1 MIFTDRT
8 VIVQKGTSSI
18 NDIIV
23 LYRGDKGVEIRFTLS
38 EDSPFKFSNRT
49 SSNIIEKTEAAY
61 GQLVIETPNDLPSI
75 FSEVVPTN
83 EGKIVFTITGEMI
96 DEIVEVGYYTF
107 QIRLFDENRNS
118 RATLPEVVNG
128 IEIREPIATE
138 VTDTNEAGIAT
149 VGYALTTAGVSEG
162 TFDGEGN
169 YNKTNWQTG
178 DRITAQKLNKME
190 TGIDEINKKVASGYV
205 TKEIGNAS
213 QITFSDGETFQD
225 KLNAGTLKGEKG
237 ETGPTGPQGPQ
248 GLQGEKGDTGP
259 QGIQGIQGPKGDTGE
274 QGPQGDK
281 GDKGDPGIQGE
292 IGPQGI
298 QGPKGDKGDTGEQGP
313 AGANGQDGLTTSIS
327 VNGNTY
333 THVNGVITLP
343 DYPTI
348 TFNYFTTEQ
357 TSTEKILKF
366 KGVEIFRCSLQ
377 VPGSSGATTHTVTN
391 NLTNCKTSN
400 NATSIN
406 SGSAYTTTITANSG
420 YTLGSITVTMGGNN
434 ISSSAVSGN
443 TISIS
448 NVTGNVV
455 ITASATKINYSITK
469 NLSNCSCSNSM
480 SSIASGSSYSATL
493 SPNSGYEMSSIT
505 VTMGGTDITSQV
517 VSGNSINIASVT
529 GDILITATASILSS
543 TEEKL
548 TVTWNLGK
556 SLSIDGT
563 LIDNPDHAR
572 TDLIE
577 ISSTETW
584 NLHTSSA
591 VVNTDVYYYDDNNS
605 FISKDAISA
614 DTTYNIT
621 TSKPS
626 NAKYCRLK
634 TNVLS
639 FANAEEISNNV
650 YITTPSSG
658 KYSITNNL
666 SNCTTNNSNTTV
678 NAESAYVATI
688 SANIGYTMS
697 SVNVVMGGTDI
708 TSSVVNNNSINISS
722 VTGNVTITA
731 IATISDDSEIYTIP
745 LSTYNISNDNTNA
758 RATTEG
764 INRALVEAKAAGH
777 TRVKLPAGTY
787 AIDTSVKNPIII
799 KGTENG
805 EGWDWTLERKGIS
818 MQDDIELILTDCT
831 LQMIPT
837 NDAYYYMLSIASC
850 KNAKITGG
858 TLIGDKYTHDYGMRI
873 NNEGGE
879 LESGAIDTSTG
890 ALISNSETVRT
901 KNFITEY
908 RYSDG
913 TTKPISEIPI
923 QSFNNTEAH
932 FAVIP
937 LWNTTFN
944 GTDGGYADVFCYD
957 SNENFLGVADGD
969 WGYAPKKLKDGT
981 QKIKIVIYKET
992 RLDPVLGLSLNT
1004 IYYNPE
1010 FPSIVGL
1017 WDCNGVILNG
1027 VTMKEGCGD
1036 CMQIPA
1042 PPTGSRVDNC
1052 QFIGCTLEDSRRQG
1066 LSVVGSGS
1074 GNIMKNCK
1082 IGKIQGT
1089 DPQAGIDIEVEAKT
1103 AFTDFV
1109 IDGCEFYDNKTFD
1122 IIFYNGHDFEV
1133 KNCKFNGGIGE
1144 TYAYNINVHDNEFI
1158 YEDNVDKKHKGW
1170 AYSPSAIDGYTKLDN
1185 NHFEG
1190 YSMGGVGVQPK
1201 KTEHSSECSFTG
1213 NTIVDCLS
1221 RILIDNPH
1229 GNTYTDSNIRYC
1241 MAKDIDGET
1250 YTNCTI
1256 NGDPI
1261 DNVTR
1266 TYTNCTFNNSVYGG
1280 FRKELTETVFDRC
1293 TFNYDSVTFSDVY
1306 DQGKYTVRN
1315 STINTNYTSLDIP
1328 FIKQQGCDATYNG
1341 NTMNLSCTQ
1350 FVWANY
1356 KTFTFTNNNVTFN
1369 QSYTGNTT
1377 TSVFNSGTYDG
1388 NRFYKTFNT
1397 PKVTLPDSTNSYIND
1412 VAFTSSQEV

>member
-1 MIFTDRT
+1 MADIKNINGKNIKDATAR
-8 VIVQKGTSSI
+8 
-18 NDIIV
+18 NDIANLKIN
-23 LYRGDKGVEIRFTLS
+23 S
-38 EDSPFKFSNRT
+38 HSH
-49 SSNIIEKTEAAY
+49 
-61 GQLVIETPNDLPSI
+61 
-75 FSEVVPTN
+75 TN
-83 EGKIVFTITGEMI
+83 KAILDTITQEKI
-96 DEIVEVGYYTF
+96 
-107 QIRLFDENRNS
+107 NS
-118 RATLPEVVNG
+118 WNS
-128 IEIREPIATE
+128 
-138 VTDTNEAGIAT
+138 D
-149 VGYALTTAGVSEG
+149 
-162 TFDGEGN
+162 
-169 YNKTNWQTG
+169 KT
-178 DRITAQKLNKME
+178 
-190 TGIDEINKKVASGYV
+190 
-205 TKEIGNAS
+205 
-213 QITFSDGETFQD
+213 
-225 KLNAGTLKGEKG
+225 
-237 ETGPTGPQGPQ
+237 
-248 GLQGEKGDTGP
+248 
-259 QGIQGIQGPKGDTGE
+259 
-274 QGPQGDK
+274 
-281 GDKGDPGIQGE
+281 
-292 IGPQGI
+292 
-298 QGPKGDKGDTGEQGP
+298 
-313 AGANGQDGLTTSIS
+313 
-327 VNGNTY
+327 
-333 THVNGVITLP
+333 
-343 DYPTI
+343 
-348 TFNYFTTEQ
+348 TFNDFSVEETA
-357 TSTEKILKF
+357 TEKILKF

-377 VPGSSGATTHTVTN
+377 VPGSSGATTYSVT
-391 NLTNCKTSN
+391 
-400 NATSIN
+400 
-406 SGSAYTTTITANSG
+406 Y
-420 YTLGSITVTMGGNN
+420 
-434 ISSSAVSGN
+434 
-443 TISIS
+443 
-448 NVTGNVV
+448 
-455 ITASATKINYSITK
+455 
-469 NLSNCSCSNSM
+469 NLSNCSSDVKT
-480 SSIASGSSYSATL
+480 SSITSGSSYSATI
-493 SPNSGYEMSSIT
+493 SPNDGYTISSIT
-505 VTMGGTDITSQV
+505 VTMGGVDVTSTA
-517 VSGNSINIASVT
+517 VSGTNISISSVT
-529 GDILITATASILSS
+529 GNIVITATASILSS

-548 TVTWNLGK
+548 AVTWNLGK

-614 DTTYNIT
+614 GTTYNIT

-626 NAKYCRLK
+626 NAKYCILK

-731 IATISDDSEIYTIP
+731 IAAISDDSEIYTIP

-764 INRALVEAKAAGH
+764 INRALVEAKAAGY

-787 AIDTSVKNPIII
+787 AIDTSVKNAIVI
-799 KGTENG
+799 KNTENG
-805 EGWDWTLERKGIS
+805 NEEGWDWTLERKGIS

-837 NDAYYYMLSIASC
+837 DDAYYYMLSIASC

-858 TLIGDKYTHDYGMRI
+858 TLIGDKYTHNYGMRI

-908 RYSDG
+908 KYFDG
-913 TTKPISEIPI
+913 TTKPISEIPT
-923 QSFNNTEAH
+923 QNFNNTEGH

-937 LWNTTFN
+937 LWNTTSN

-981 QKIKIVIYKET
+981 QKIKIVIYRET
-992 RLDPVLGLSLNT
+992 RLDPVLALSLNN

-1017 WDCNGVILNG
+1017 WDCDGVILNG

-1221 RILIDNPH
+1221 RILIDNPQ
-1229 GNTYTDSNIRYC
+1229 GNTYTDSNIQYC

-1250 YTNCTI
+1250 YTNCRI
-1256 NGDPI
+1256 DGDPI

-1266 TYTNCTFNNSVYGG
+1266 TYTNCTFNNSVYGN
-1280 FRKELTETVFDRC
+1280 FRTELTETLFDRC

-1306 DQGKYTVRN
+1306 NQGKYTVRN
-1315 STINTNYTSLDIP
+1315 STINTNYTSLDTP

-1350 FVWANY
+1350 FVLANY